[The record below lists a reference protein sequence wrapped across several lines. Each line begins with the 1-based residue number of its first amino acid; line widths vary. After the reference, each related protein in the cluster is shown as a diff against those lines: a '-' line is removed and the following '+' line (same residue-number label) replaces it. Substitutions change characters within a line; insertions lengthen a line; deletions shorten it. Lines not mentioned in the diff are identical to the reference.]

1 MKENIIMAEEMDE
14 ERFEDVL
21 NKSGIGSLIEKL
33 PKKYDTQVNKM
44 IDDDVSFYP
53 AERSKSL
60 R

>member
-1 MKENIIMAEEMDE
+1 MKENIIMAEAME

>member
-53 AERSKSL
+53 A
-60 R
+60 